1 MMAHVTLKLL
11 LYCRGKS
18 LFCSEKKDFP
28 LHKAVFDGDLH
39 LISRLITCKHEG
51 ILFVDKNEI
60 DLCGNSP
67 LVLAIR
73 LRNMDAVKI
82 LTDLHCSSKLS
93 PLPNILNGFE
103 LSKAIKDRRMIEL
116 LL

>member
-1 MMAHVTLKLL
+1 MIFLWHT
-11 LYCRGKS
+11 
-18 LFCSEKKDFP
+18 
-28 LHKAVFDGDLH
+28 LH
-39 LISRLITCKHEG
+39 LVTVFIINNHFVGPKMSLLHSRLITCKHEG